1 MPLAETQEGNTIQDP
16 QCGQWITVTRTA
28 EGTTSVI
35 HKYSDGARRT
45 CFPNRL
51 PTARATTP
59 SSNERFKD
67 KRTNGE
73 WFRSCV
79 LAHPREIHQNRE
91 FDGIMRQ
98 EQRLAIIGY
107 ARVSTIDQNPQLQ
120 LDALQEAGATRIYT
134 DHGVSG
140 ATAYRPHLDACMDHL
155 REGDV
160 LTVWKLDRLGRNT
173 QHVLAVVDE
182 LTSRGIGFRSLTEGL
197 HTEGPMG
204 TAMLTIMA
212 AFAQLERDTMIERTR
227 AGLAAAAANGRK
239 GGRPRKVDDA
249 DAAKARQLREKG
261 ITATDIA
268 KMLGV
273 SRATVYRYLA
283 DDAAA

>member
-1 MPLAETQEGNTIQDP
+1 MRHAVEPPEHNRRSSAHIAAPDET
-16 QCGQWITVTRTA
+16 
-28 EGTTSVI
+28 
-35 HKYSDGARRT
+35 RR
-45 CFPNRL
+45 NSK
-51 PTARATTP
+51 A
-59 SSNERFKD
+59 N
-67 KRTNGE
+67 
-73 WFRSCV
+73 
-79 LAHPREIHQNRE
+79 
-91 FDGIMRQ
+91 
-98 EQRLAIIGY
+98 
-107 ARVSTIDQNPQLQ
+107 ARVSTTDQNPQLQ
-120 LDALQEAGATRIYT
+120 LDALEEAGATRIFT

-140 ATAYRPHLDACMDHL
+140 STASRPHLDACLDHL
-155 REGDV
+155 RAGDV

-173 QHVLAVVDE
+173 QNVLAVVDD

-261 ITATDIA
+261 IAASDIA

-273 SRATVYRYLA
+273 SRPTVYRYLSDGVPLSA
-283 DDAAA
+283 

>member
-1 MPLAETQEGNTIQDP
+1 VRHAVEPPEHNRRSSAHIAAPDET
-16 QCGQWITVTRTA
+16 
-28 EGTTSVI
+28 
-35 HKYSDGARRT
+35 RR
-45 CFPNRL
+45 NSK
-51 PTARATTP
+51 A
-59 SSNERFKD
+59 N
-67 KRTNGE
+67 
-73 WFRSCV
+73 
-79 LAHPREIHQNRE
+79 
-91 FDGIMRQ
+91 
-98 EQRLAIIGY
+98 
-107 ARVSTIDQNPQLQ
+107 ARVSTTDQNPQLQ
-120 LDALQEAGATRIYT
+120 LDALEEAGATRIFT

-140 ATAYRPHLDACMDHL
+140 STASRPHLDACLDHL
-155 REGDV
+155 RAGDV

-173 QHVLAVVDE
+173 QNVLAVVDD

-261 ITATDIA
+261 IAASDVA

-283 DDAAA
+283 HDAVA

>member
-1 MPLAETQEGNTIQDP
+1 MA
-16 QCGQWITVTRTA
+16 V
-28 EGTTSVI
+28 
-35 HKYSDGARRT
+35 
-45 CFPNRL
+45 
-51 PTARATTP
+51 
-59 SSNERFKD
+59 
-67 KRTNGE
+67 
-73 WFRSCV
+73 
-79 LAHPREIHQNRE
+79 
-91 FDGIMRQ
+91 
-98 EQRLAIIGY
+98 IGY

-120 LDALQEAGATRIYT
+120 LDALQEAGATRIFT
-134 DHGVSG
+134 DYGVSG
-140 ATAYRPHLDACMDHL
+140 SATCRPHLDACLDHL
-155 REGDV
+155 RKGDV

-249 DAAKARQLREKG
+249 AAKARQLRQKG

-273 SRATVYRYLA
+273 SRATVYRYLSDGVSLSA
-283 DDAAA
+283 